1 MFEILDLE
9 DKIYL
14 FRFGNGKTK
23 GFVYF
28 SFDDKQIKVLSGLNT
43 AGKEIDETTIIN
55 DIKGKINPTK
65 VILFIVKVLKKVLCP
80 SCV

>member
-1 MFEILDLE
+1 MFQILDLE

-14 FRFGNGKTK
+14 FRFGNGKT
-23 GFVYF
+23 
-28 SFDDKQIKVLSGLNT
+28 
-43 AGKEIDETTIIN
+43 GKEIDETTIIN

-80 SCV
+80 ECV